1 MFDRLPLSAN
11 LRGALCFIFGTAF
24 LVTNDTLVKL
34 QSAEMPIGQLIFVR
48 GWFAVAFTLL
58 ACWWLGVLD
67 HLKDLANRA
76 VMARAGVN
84 AVSMFT
90 YMAALIHMPI
100 ANVATIMQ
108 VIPLAL
114 TAASALLLAERVG
127 VRRWTAVAVGFIG
140 VLIVIRPGPEGF
152 NVWALSALL
161 TVGLVVTRDLI
172 TRSVSAGIPSIL
184 ITLASSIA
192 VLVSAGV
199 YSAAEEWAPLT
210 LSNVSVLVAS
220 AGFLTIG
227 IHLLI
232 VAVRIG
238 ELSVVVPFRYL
249 LVVWAMISGYLVWD
263 ELPDGWALFG
273 IALVVG
279 SGIYTVRREAKVRK
293 TAAKEG

>member
-1 MFDRLPLSAN
+1 MFDRLNLSAN
-11 LRGALCFIFGTAF
+11 LRGALSFVFGTAF

-48 GWFAVAFTLL
+48 AWFAVAFTLL

-67 HLKDLANRA
+67 HLKDLADRA

-84 AVSMFT
+84 CVSMFT

-100 ANVATIMQ
+100 ANVATIMR
-108 VIPLAL
+108 VLPLAL

-127 VRRWTAVAVGFIG
+127 IRRWSAVAVGFVG
-140 VLIVIRPGPEGF
+140 VLIVIRPGSDGF
-152 NVWALSALL
+152 NIWALSALL
-161 TVGLVVTRDLI
+161 TVALVVARDLI
-172 TRSVSAGIPSIL
+172 TRSVSADVPSIL

-192 VLVSAGV
+192 VLISAGV
-199 YSAAEEWAPLT
+199 YSATEEWAELT
-210 LSNVSVLVAS
+210 FANISVLVAS

-232 VAVRIG
+232 VAVRTG

-279 SGIYTVRREAKVRK
+279 SGIYTVRREAKVQR
-293 TAAKEG
+293 AGAKEG